1 MPTQLV
7 LHQSQQRAVARQ
19 LNRPPA
25 LRLAAPPVR
34 PDLDMEAAGASRVGA
49 RLLRE
54 VEEASLD
61 EILTTVRTTLT
72 GARPTATTPTTADSL
87 LNRHQPLQ
95 HHLPPPPYPLP
106 ALDALARQ
114 HFLATSS
121 APLALRGRPLPLLY
135 ALVAAIV
142 APPLAQAVLVIDV
155 DWRFDATRLL
165 EQAALLHD
173 HDHGGGAGSAEEA
186 LRHVHVVRPA
196 RGSPLRTHVAAV
208 VAEARAHMVY
218 GEHGSRARG
227 FWGTVVVGGE
237 RDPGTGGGRGDG
249 AAVEVTAGWRGWCT
263 VEREPVAGFGIREGV
278 QR

>member
-1 MPTQLV
+1 M
-7 LHQSQQRAVARQ
+7 
-19 LNRPPA
+19 
-25 LRLAAPPVR
+25 
-34 PDLDMEAAGASRVGA
+34 
-49 RLLRE
+49 
-54 VEEASLD
+54 
-61 EILTTVRTTLT
+61 
-72 GARPTATTPTTADSL
+72 
-87 LNRHQPLQ
+87 
-95 HHLPPPPYPLP
+95 
-106 ALDALARQ
+106 
-114 HFLATSS
+114 
-121 APLALRGRPLPLLY
+121 
-135 ALVAAIV
+135 
-142 APPLAQAVLVIDV
+142 LVIDV

-263 VEREPVAGFGIREGV
+263 VEREPVAGFGIREGGMSAAEALDERERRQQLV
-278 QR
+278 DEARWLVRSPWGGMVFGRGGER